1 MAAPGLFRRNRI
13 ARFKAKGGAM
23 TRTTVLVCAAVT
35 CISGA
40 AQAQSTDLERFETA
54 AEAMSAQ
61 MFALIAEERPA
72 LAGSLPDTDWGPAF
86 REAGECV
93 LDRIR
98 AETSEDNVERM
109 LGELEGLAR
118 ADFASLAEMRAANDA
133 TGPGLPQERML
144 RINAE
149 CGMEEAMRRR
159 MVESG
164 FLEAM
169 QQGG

>member
-1 MAAPGLFRRNRI
+1 MNRQRTAALFVAI
-13 ARFKAKGGAM
+13 ACGAGS
-23 TRTTVLVCAAVT
+23 AH
-35 CISGA
+35 
-40 AQAQSTDLERFETA
+40 AQSSELERFEAA

-72 LAGSLPDTDWGPAF
+72 VAGALPDTEWGPAF
-86 REAGECV
+86 RQAGACV

-98 AETSEDNVERM
+98 AETSDENVMRM
-109 LGELEGLAR
+109 LGELEGLAA
-118 ADFASLAEMRAANDA
+118 ADFATLAEMRAANQA
-133 TGPGLPQERML
+133 TGPGLPQERMVQ
-144 RINAE
+144 INAA
-149 CGMEEAMRRR
+149 CGMEEAMRQR